1 MKTRILITA
10 VLLVHGL
17 IYASDS
23 LKVDSLKP
31 RLIAASPSKNVRNVN
46 GILFKYFD
54 EEDHF
59 KPKKVNG
66 LGMGF
71 NFVGI
76 FLPPLMLFN
85 LQPPGN
91 HDYVI
96 VPRKKM
102 NTINGLQLSIIN
114 MEPTVT
120 NGLEINVSSNINTY
134 AVTNGMSVSPFFNVH
149 HEMKGVSVAP
159 LANIGQKC
167 RGIQIGLYNQCKDFR
182 GIQIGGWNENGRR
195 KLPLIN
201 WNFKKQKVNKTL
213 QESNQNQFNP

>member
-54 EEDHF
+54 EEEHF

-96 VPRKKM
+96 VHRKKM

-195 KLPLIN
+195 KFPLIN

-213 QESNQNQFNP
+213 QERNQN

>member
-1 MKTRILITA
+1 MKTRILLAA
-10 VLLVHGL
+10 VLLFSSL
-17 IYASDS
+17 MYASDS
-23 LKVDSLKP
+23 VKADSLKP
-31 RLIAASPSKNVRNVN
+31 RLIAASPSKNVKNVN
-46 GILFKYFD
+46 GILFKYYD

-71 NFVGI
+71 NVMGI
-76 FLPPLMLFN
+76 FLPPLMLFT
-85 LQPPGN
+85 LQPDHWN
-91 HDYVI
+91 LNNDYVI
-96 VPRKKM
+96 LPREKM
-102 NTINGLQLSIIN
+102 NTINGLQLSLIN

-120 NGLEINVSSNINTY
+120 NGLEINISSNVNTY
-134 AVTNGMSVSPFFNVH
+134 AVTNGMSVSPFFNLH

-167 RGIQIGLYNQCKDFR
+167 RGIQIGLYNKCKDFR

-201 WNFKKQKVNKTL
+201 WNFKKQKT
-213 QESNQNQFNP
+213 NQAL

>member
-1 MKTRILITA
+1 MKTRILLIA
-10 VLLVHGL
+10 VLLCSSL
-17 IYASDS
+17 AYASDS

-46 GILFKYFD
+46 GILFKYYD

-59 KPKKVNG
+59 KPKRVNG

-71 NFVGI
+71 NFIGI

-85 LQPPGN
+85 LQLPGN
-91 HDYVI
+91 YDYVV
-96 VPRKKM
+96 VPREKM
-102 NTINGLQLSIIN
+102 NKINGLQLSLIN

-134 AVTNGMSVSPFFNVH
+134 AVTNGMSISPFFNLH

-159 LANIGQKC
+159 LANVGQKC
-167 RGIQIGLYNQCKDFR
+167 RGIQIGLYNKCSDFR
-182 GIQIGGWNENGRR
+182 GIQIGGWNENGKR

-201 WNFKKQKVNKTL
+201 WNFKKPKTSKTL
-213 QESNQNQFNP
+213 

>member
-1 MKTRILITA
+1 MKTRILFTI
-10 VLLVHGL
+10 VLLFHSL
-17 IYASDS
+17 AYASDS

-46 GILFKYFD
+46 GVLFKYYD

-71 NFVGI
+71 NFLGI

-85 LQPPGN
+85 LQLPDSN
-91 HDYVI
+91 DYVV
-96 VPRKKM
+96 VPREKM
-102 NTINGLQLSIIN
+102 NMINGLQLSLIN

-134 AVTNGMSVSPFFNVH
+134 AVTNGVAVSPFFNLH

-159 LANIGQKC
+159 LANIGKKC
-167 RGIQIGLYNQCKDFR
+167 RGIQIGLYNKCDDFR
-182 GIQIGGWNENGRR
+182 GVQIGGWNENGKR

-201 WNFKKQKVNKTL
+201 WNFKKQKVNKK
-213 QESNQNQFNP
+213 

>member
-1 MKTRILITA
+1 MKTRILLIA
-10 VLLVHGL
+10 GLLFNSLV
-17 IYASDS
+17 YASDS

-46 GILFKYFD
+46 GILFKYYD

-71 NFVGI
+71 NFLGI

-85 LQPPGN
+85 LQLPGSN
-91 HDYVI
+91 DYVM
-96 VPRKKM
+96 VPREKM
-102 NTINGLQLSIIN
+102 NTINGFQLSLIN
-114 MEPTVT
+114 LEPTVT
-120 NGLEINVSSNINTY
+120 NGLEINVSSNVNTY
-134 AVTNGMSVSPFFNVH
+134 AVTNGMAVSPFFNLH

-167 RGIQIGLYNQCKDFR
+167 QGIQIGLYNHCKDFR
-182 GIQIGGWNENGRR
+182 GIQIGGWNENGKR

-201 WNFKKQKVNKTL
+201 WNFKKQKVNKKL
-213 QESNQNQFNP
+213 

>member
-1 MKTRILITA
+1 MKTR
-10 VLLVHGL
+10 VLLIAGL
-17 IYASDS
+17 LFNSLVYASDS

-46 GILFKYFD
+46 GILFKYYD

-71 NFVGI
+71 NFLGI

-85 LQPPGN
+85 LQLPGSN
-91 HDYVI
+91 DYVM
-96 VPRKKM
+96 VPREKM
-102 NTINGLQLSIIN
+102 NTINGLQLSLIN

-120 NGLEINVSSNINTY
+120 NGLEISVSSNMDTY
-134 AVTNGMSVSPFFNVH
+134 AVTNGMSVSPFFNLH
-149 HEMKGVSVAP
+149 HGMKGVSVAP
-159 LANIGQKC
+159 LANIGHKC
-167 RGIQIGLYNQCKDFR
+167 RGIQIGLYNKCDDFR

-201 WNFKKQKVNKTL
+201 WNFKKQKENRK
-213 QESNQNQFNP
+213 

>member
-1 MKTRILITA
+1 MKTRILLTA
-10 VLLVHGL
+10 VLLVNSL
-17 IYASDS
+17 AYVSDN
-23 LKVDSLKP
+23 LKADSLKP
-31 RLIAASPSKNVRNVN
+31 RLIAASPSKNVKNVN
-46 GILFKYFD
+46 GVLFKYYD

-71 NFVGI
+71 NVVGI
-76 FLPPLMLFN
+76 FLPPLMLFT
-85 LQPPGN
+85 LQPPAN

-96 VPRKKM
+96 VPREKM

-120 NGLEINVSSNINTY
+120 NGLEINISSNVNTY
-134 AVTNGMSVSPFFNVH
+134 AVTNGMSVSPFFNLH

-201 WNFKKQKVNKTL
+201 WNFKKQKVNKAL
-213 QESNQNQFNP
+213 

>member
-54 EEDHF
+54 EEEHF

-91 HDYVI
+91 HDYII

-134 AVTNGMSVSPFFNVH
+134 AVTNGVSVSPFFNVH
-149 HEMKGVSVAP
+149 HEMKGVSVAS

-213 QESNQNQFNP
+213 